1 MPAEQ
6 TGLIRENYL
15 WKVLLRRGLTK
26 DARFTHVSDAQHDQ
40 QLFQLLWGPTLAA
53 ISYIFDKTAAPDT
66 AGLAS
71 GARIAAHYGRHADFD
86 GLLLTLCKFTGLLSA
101 ASTAAASDPN
111 HQPVQPPN
119 ANADIALAVQLAQNA
134 RAQLALQTV
143 FALLHEH
150 ADCAREGWR
159 PVLDVCVQLFRAK
172 LLPRS
177 LTEVED
183 FCEPGGRVQ
192 LASEKPAAKPADAGI
207 FSSLYSYLASDGLG
221 RQPTYEEQEYIR
233 LARRAVRDCHI
244 DRIISDSKFVQF
256 EALQELLGAFG
267 AALRPPAAHKSLGMP
282 YAEEVVV
289 FQMELMVKV
298 LVQNRD
304 RVLPAWQPCRDR
316 MYQLL
321 AGAASC
327 GYPYLL
333 GRTTVAVLKLAIYLM
348 RNEELCSAVLQ
359 SLRMLLALKPAVIYA
374 TSRPIALGIY
384 ELLKTSAQNIHTEAD
399 WEIVFQLLECVGAG
413 AIPPE
418 ADEGMVMSATSATE
432 ATVRCTRSDG
442 AVSSEDETSGGAMK
456 TVAAAATAVS
466 SDRGYTSDS
475 DLSGRLVPAAGSA
488 TQTPGQTENWILVNN
503 THSGSGSSD
512 GSAGTMALVSCPA
525 SPAAASLQYPCRL
538 LRHSPF
544 ALVKCWESL
553 AFIVRNVAHI
563 TPYNFESCVK
573 CIRTFVEASL
583 SSAGVNGAGS
593 SGGKGGQSAAASAS
607 ARTAA
612 ARRSAHRRETM
623 RQHGSGDGETSDDN
637 GSNGGED
644 NDDLLQ
650 RYELIAEQLLDLMH
664 TLHTRTAQIY
674 RWWAEEGGSAV
685 AAVAQPTGLW
695 AHGWCPLLQ
704 GIARLVNDRRR
715 EVRTHAIEYLQR
727 ALLVHDLQAL
737 TGPEWQSCFRQVIF
751 PLLFD
756 LLAETAKEVD
766 AALLDESRIRTATIM
781 WKVFLHHLSP
791 LIALPAF
798 GELWLEIL
806 DFMERFMG
814 VGSDMLHEAMREGL
828 KNMLLVV
835 NMHPVSLLVGRGM
848 TTLN

>member
-15 WKVLLRRGLTK
+15 WKVLLRRGLTR
-26 DARFTHVSDAQHDQ
+26 DARFAHVSDARHDQ

-53 ISYIFDKTAAPDT
+53 ISHIFDKTAAPDT
-66 AGLAS
+66 AGLSS

-111 HQPVQPPN
+111 HQPVQPPA

-150 ADCAREGWR
+150 ADCARDGWR

-172 LLPRS
+172 LLPRA

-183 FCEPGGRVQ
+183 FCVKGVCRVQ
-192 LASEKPAAKPADAGI
+192 LAAEKPAAKPADAGL

-221 RQPTYEEQEYIR
+221 RQPTYEEQECIR
-233 LARRAVRDCHI
+233 VAHRAVRDCHI
-244 DRIISDSKFVQF
+244 DRVISDSKFVQF
-256 EALQELLGAFG
+256 EALQELLAAFG
-267 AALRPPAAHKSLGMP
+267 SALRPPAAHKSLGLP

-304 RVLPAWQPCRDR
+304 RVLPVWQPCRDR

-327 GYPYLL
+327 GYAYLL
-333 GRTTVAVLKLAIYLM
+333 SRTTVAVLKLAIYLM
-348 RNEELCSAVLQ
+348 RNEDLCSAVLQ
-359 SLRMLLALKPAVIYA
+359 SLRMLLALKPAVILE

-384 ELLKTSAQNIHTEAD
+384 ELLKTSAQNIHTQAD

-418 ADEGMVMSATSATE
+418 ADEGMVSM
-432 ATVRCTRSDG
+432 ATVRGTRSDG
-442 AVSSEDETSGGAMK
+442 AVSSEDETATSQSASA
-456 TVAAAATAVS
+456 AAAATVS

-475 DLSGRLVPAAGSA
+475 DVSARLAAAGATVAACDQQQHGGPSCSAVPA
-488 TQTPGQTENWILVNN
+488 ENWILVNSS
-503 THSGSGSSD
+503 HGGSGSSD
-512 GSAGTMALVSCPA
+512 GSAGAVALVSCPA
-525 SPAAASLQYPCRL
+525 SPAAASLKYQCRL

-553 AFIVRNVAHI
+553 SFIVGNVAHI

-583 SSAGVNGAGS
+583 NSAGS
-593 SGGKGGQSAAASAS
+593 TGGKGGQSTA
-607 ARTAA
+607 ARTAPE
-612 ARRSAHRRETM
+612 RRSAHRRDAQR
-623 RQHGSGDGETSDDN
+623 RQHGGSETSDDN
-637 GSNGGED
+637 GSATTADNGGD
-644 NDDLLQ
+644 GDLLQ

-664 TLHTRTAQIY
+664 RLHTRTAQIF
-674 RWWAEEGGSAV
+674 RWWAEEGGTAAAAV
-685 AAVAQPTGLW
+685 AAQPTGLW

-704 GIARLVNDRRR
+704 GIARLVNDRRP
-715 EVRTHAIEYLQR
+715 EVRMHAIEYLHR
-727 ALLVHDLQAL
+727 ALLVHDLHAL
-737 TGPEWQSCFRQVIF
+737 TGPEWQACFRQVIF

-756 LLAETAKEVD
+756 LLAETAREVE
-766 AALLDESRIRTATIM
+766 AGLLDESRNRTASIM
-781 WKVFLHHLSP
+781 CKVFLHHLSP
-791 LIALPAF
+791 LIGLPAF

-806 DFMERFMG
+806 DFMERFMS

-835 NMHPVSLLVGRGM
+835 NMHPVGWVGGWF
-848 TTLN
+848 